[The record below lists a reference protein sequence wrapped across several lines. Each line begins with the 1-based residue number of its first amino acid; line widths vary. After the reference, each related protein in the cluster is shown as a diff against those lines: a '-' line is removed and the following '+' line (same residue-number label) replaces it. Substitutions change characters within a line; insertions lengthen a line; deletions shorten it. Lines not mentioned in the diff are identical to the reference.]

1 MSKTLDAIFEDGA
14 FRLLSPA
21 KVPLSQ
27 GQRVTL
33 IIETPVRESQD
44 LIALAAKVYD
54 DLSGEQVD
62 AIELITLD
70 RSSWRR

>member
-1 MSKTLDAIFEDGA
+1 MSETLDAIFEDGA
-14 FRLLSPA
+14 FRPLSPA

-27 GQRVTL
+27 GQSVTL

-54 DLSGEQVD
+54 GLTDKQID

-70 RSSWRR
+70 RSNWRR